1 MFWLIYILLLIAIP
15 AWGQDSTV
23 VLADH
28 DKTIRYQSGSS
39 YAESRNAETGNL
51 LAKDDFVGDWTDGEL
66 FHIHRRFMRFDLTG
80 FNSDTMQVDS
90 IKINVYPIADQTSR
104 GESFHIFIGTWVD
117 TAALADFNSF
127 TGWVAGSNPYTPTFL
142 VDSLYKASWAVNT
155 WHSFHSTTSA
165 QADTVESKLGS
176 YLKAVLSV
184 SKDIN
189 GDTVNPAAYERIEIA
204 ETNSELVIYYTLVEG
219 GAVAQWKITNA
230 RGNIIHEARG
240 KEVRRLL
247 GRDVNKKVINSVR
260 IRIKGL

>member
-1 MFWLIYILLLIAIP
+1 MIAIP

-90 IKINVYPIADQTSR
+90 IKINVYRTDPDQTGR
-104 GESFHIFIGTWVD
+104 NESFHIFVGTWTD

-127 TGWVAGSNPYTPTFL
+127 TGWVSGSNPYTPTFL
-142 VDSLYKASWAVNT
+142 VDSLYKASWSNS
-155 WHSFHSTTSA
+155 WHLFHSTTSA
-165 QADTVESKLGS
+165 QADTVETKLGS
-176 YLKAVLSV
+176 YLKTVMSV

-189 GDTVNPAAYERIEIA
+189 GDTSNPANYERFA
-204 ETNSELVIYYTLVEG
+204 LNTPSPQLVIYYTKKAAE
-219 GAVAQWKITNA
+219 AAEYTITNA
-230 RGNIIHEARG
+230 RGNVIHEARG
-240 KEVRRLL
+240 HEVRRLL
-247 GRDVNKKVINSVR
+247 GRDINKKVINSVR
-260 IRIKGL
+260 RRIH